1 MEVERLQS
9 LCEEPLVGYHLES
22 VVGIRHATGA
32 KGIRPG
38 DTLSLIREPDNPYD
52 ACAVRVDREG
62 EKVGYVRGAFAKRLA
77 VVMDNA
83 MDNAMDQNDAV
94 IANVSVRCMA
104 LDTPDEYDVKVAL
117 AYYTHEAS
125 HGLNGI
131 LRVGSSWTPVP
142 NKADPYYH
150 PYSQALESYQEALKT
165 YKEAHRDDLPF
176 KSAFRAALET
186 SKAKYE
192 KIRGQST
199 LTEKEAMLGDALDT
213 EYKACTKGRTW
224 VSIHSQ

>member
-38 DTLSLIREPDNPYD
+38 DTLSLVREPDNPYD

-62 EKVGYVRGAFAKRLA
+62 AKVGYVRGAFAKRLA

-83 MDNAMDQNDAV
+83 MDQNDAV
-94 IANVSVRCMA
+94 NANVSVRCMA

-142 NKADPYYH
+142 NKADPAYH

-224 VSIHSQ
+224 LSIHSQ

>member
-9 LCEEPLVGYHLES
+9 LCKEPLVGYHLES

-32 KGIRPG
+32 NGIRPG

-62 EKVGYVRGAFAKRLA
+62 AKVGYVRGAFAKRLA

-83 MDNAMDQNDAV
+83 MDQNDAV
-94 IANVSVRCMA
+94 NANVSVRCMA

-131 LRVGSSWTPVP
+131 LRVE
-142 NKADPYYH
+142 
-150 PYSQALESYQEALKT
+150 Q
-165 YKEAHRDDLPF
+165 
-176 KSAFRAALET
+176 
-186 SKAKYE
+186 
-192 KIRGQST
+192 
-199 LTEKEAMLGDALDT
+199 LDT
-213 EYKACTKGRTW
+213 SSRTRPIRIIYTRPSNHTKKPSRRTRRPTGTFHSSRPSVLPWKPARRSTSRSGRK
-224 VSIHSQ
+224 VP